1 MEIKSKL
8 AEFISNTLGME
19 LSEEKTLVTHSSQCA
34 RFLGYDIR
42 VRRSNAIKRSGKGQY
57 QKRTLNGS
65 IELLVPFKDKIHNF
79 IFSKGIAVQTNGG
92 KLFPVHRKYLI
103 SSTDLEIVMIYNS
116 ELRGICNYYSLAS
129 NFNKLCYFAYLMEYS
144 CLKTLASRHKSSIS
158 KIKTKYRVEKKWGI
172 PYETKKGRK
181 ICFFAQYS
189 ACKRSCDY
197 SDKMSNAA
205 IAYGY
210 AVNTLENRLKAH
222 ICELCGTTDS
232 KFYEVHH
239 INKLKNLKGKER
251 WEQAMIAKRRKTL
264 IVCRNCHKSV
274 IHKK

>member
-1 MEIKSKL
+1 
-8 AEFISNTLGME
+8 
-19 LSEEKTLVTHSSQCA
+19 
-34 RFLGYDIR
+34 
-42 VRRSNAIKRSGKGQY
+42 
-57 QKRTLNGS
+57 
-65 IELLVPFKDKIHNF
+65 
-79 IFSKGIAVQTNGG
+79 
-92 KLFPVHRKYLI
+92 
-103 SSTDLEIVMIYNS
+103 
-116 ELRGICNYYSLAS
+116 
-129 NFNKLCYFAYLMEYS
+129 MEYS